1 MIVFISHL
9 FIVPLSQNRFTNQ
22 TSRTMKTKTIILAA
36 LAIVLAA
43 CNQYKPSHLTK
54 EQLVGVWNEE
64 GQNGYIKT
72 LVFTPT
78 GNLIFRTEYDQSLD
92 VQPLGGG
99 YPGADMLYFVQ
110 DDKLFISAKPDAEGN
125 VAFSYTTPCRIQNDI
140 IEIDSFATPNIIT
153 ITSFRLQKEEK
164 IPEASLEANTI
175 KMLDAIFTPS
185 NELPGEFFNHHG
197 VSPLT
202 KEDFQSICPENAQV
216 PDIDYDTQTI
226 LFAALKCGCSS
237 VGLYRNNAND
247 LYELVMEKS
256 DNYDG
261 GYVYAYGVYAVSPDK
276 IKKIKALG
284 RLIQ

>member
-1 MIVFISHL
+1 
-9 FIVPLSQNRFTNQ
+9 
-22 TSRTMKTKTIILAA
+22 MKTRTIIFAT

-43 CNQYKPSHLTK
+43 CNQQNKPSRLTK

-64 GQNGYIKT
+64 RQNGYIKT
-72 LVFTPT
+72 LVFTQT
-78 GNLIFRTEYDQSLD
+78 GNLIYRNEYDESLD
-92 VQPLGGG
+92 VRPLGGG
-99 YPGADMLYFVQ
+99 YPGADLLYSVQ
-110 DDKLFISAKPDAEGN
+110 EDKLFISAKPDAEGN

-140 IEIDSFATPNIIT
+140 IEIDSFASPNILT
-153 ITSFRLQKEEK
+153 LTHFRLQKEEQ
-164 IPEASLEANTI
+164 IPDATLEANTI
-175 KMLDAIFTPS
+175 KALETIFDSS
-185 NELPGEFFNHHG
+185 NELPGEFFEYNG
-197 VSPLT
+197 VKVLT
-202 KEDFQSICPENAQV
+202 KEEFQSLCPETVQL
-216 PDIDYDTQTI
+216 PDIDYGTQTI

-261 GYVYAYGVYAVSPDK
+261 GYVYAYGVYAISPDK